1 MRLLI
6 MLKCLVLALSAQPAI
21 AQSPP
26 CAPRAQMLE
35 SLSVAGQSRH
45 AFGLAG
51 RAVVELFVAP
61 DDAARWAVSVTW
73 PDGRMCLLAR
83 GIGFQAKPGLCP
95 AQGVPL

>member
-1 MRLLI
+1 MRILPVI
-6 MLKCLVLALSAQPAI
+6 ICLAFSLSAPPAI

-51 RAVVELFVAP
+51 RAVVELFLAP
-61 DDAARWAVSVTW
+61 EAQARWSLTVTW

-83 GIGFQAKPGLCP
+83 GIGFQAEQGLCP

>member
-1 MRLLI
+1 MRLLPVF
-6 MLKCLVLALSAQPAI
+6 LCLLVALSAPPAI

-51 RAVVELFVAP
+51 RAVVAFFPAP
-61 DDAARWAVSVTW
+61 DAAARWAVTVTW
-73 PDGRMCLLAR
+73 PDGRMCLLAQ
-83 GIGFQAKPGLCP
+83 GGGFQSEPGLCP
-95 AQGVPL
+95 AQDVPL